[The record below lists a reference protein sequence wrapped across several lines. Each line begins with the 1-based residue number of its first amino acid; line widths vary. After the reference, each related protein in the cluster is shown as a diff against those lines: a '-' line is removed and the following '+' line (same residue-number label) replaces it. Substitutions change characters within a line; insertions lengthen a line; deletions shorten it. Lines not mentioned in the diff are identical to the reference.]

1 MQPSTSQ
8 QIRHARYIDPSVPYH
23 VVTKT
28 FGDNLF
34 APKKGI
40 QAKGTR
46 RYMFLFNY
54 DTGFYHMSFLI
65 YFVSFTSKAFTMLR
79 FHLEPLSRQ

>member
-1 MQPSTSQ
+1 MVIDLVNTLHPVTDAMFDQPLV

-34 APKKGI
+34 LLSKKGMRV

-46 RYMFLFNY
+46 RYMFLFN
-54 DTGFYHMSFLI
+54 
-65 YFVSFTSKAFTMLR
+65 
-79 FHLEPLSRQ
+79 